1 MAEQLPERESDIQAT
16 IRDWLRWHG
25 WYVVRHHQTLGSHV
39 GLADLQ
45 AIKDGQVLMI
55 EVKTR
60 RGRQSQDQLE
70 FEREWTEHGGIY
82 IVARSVEDVQKAI
95 AERAW
100 KTIRGR
106 EPHATSDNTS

>member
-70 FEREWTEHGGIY
+70 FEREWTEHGGTY
-82 IVARSVEDVQKAI
+82 IVARSVEDVQQAI

-100 KTIRGR
+100 KSIRG
-106 EPHATSDNTS
+106 EGTTCHE

>member
-1 MAEQLPERESDIQAT
+1 MAKPAAILERESDIQAA
-16 IRDWLRWHG
+16 IRDYLRWTG

-45 AIKDGQVLMI
+45 AIKGGQVLMI
-55 EVKTR
+55 EVKAR

-82 IVARSVEDVQKAI
+82 IVARSVEDV
-95 AERAW
+95 ERAL
-100 KTIRGR
+100 KELQQGVG
-106 EPHATSDNTS
+106 